1 MNKFLCFLFFVLFS
15 CGICVAQEIDASN
28 EKTLPYNYLDTESVA
43 INLSIV
49 EPISTKKSLYEGQII
64 KFKVLRDVYYQGVC
78 IVCKGEIAEAR
89 VETIITSGMNGF
101 PAEIILGNFNIQNL
115 CNSKLIDS
123 YTKKGSNRCLWVY
136 PLKWALTPIPFV
148 GSFTNLIK
156 GGHAKIKT
164 TDVITL
170 RYYPNWK

>member
-1 MNKFLCFLFFVLFS
+1 MNKFLWFLFFVLFS

-49 EPISTKKSLYEGQII
+49 DAISTKKSLYEGQII

-78 IVCKGEIAEAR
+78 LVHKGEIVDAR

-101 PAEIILGNFNIQNL
+101 PAEIILGDFSIPHL
-115 CNSKLIDS
+115 SNSKLIDS
-123 YTKKGSNRCLWVY
+123 YTQKGSNRCLWVY
-136 PLKWALTPIPFV
+136 PLKWALTPIPFA

-170 RYYPNWK
+170 QYYPNWK